1 MNDLDLMNL
10 ARQARRQAYCPYSG
24 VSVGA
29 ALLCTDGEVYLGC
42 NIENSAFSPTICAER
57 VAFAKAV
64 YDGKRSFS
72 AIAVSGG
79 KADSHGTFPPCG
91 VCRQVMAEFADPH
104 DFRILLESG
113 GEIKSLTLSQLLPLS
128 FDKSNL

>member
-1 MNDLDLMNL
+1 MNDFDLMTL

-29 ALLCTDGEVYLGC
+29 ALLCTDGGVYLGC

-79 KADSHGTFPPCG
+79 KADTSGTFPPCG